1 MHFNK
6 PILIHTPDIHY
17 RLTLFCIQDY
27 IFRKS
32 KTGGDGSID
41 KREKARFFMF
51 NLLNVIEI
59 DVSNRK
65 ERNKFFL
72 WGEKVDYR
80 LNKML

>member
-1 MHFNK
+1 
-6 PILIHTPDIHY
+6 
-17 RLTLFCIQDY
+17 
-27 IFRKS
+27 
-32 KTGGDGSID
+32 
-41 KREKARFFMF
+41 MF